1 MNLLISISGKLKRKE
16 SADFSMKQ
24 RLDLVYS
31 TTKGYAS
38 LLPLFKFMKGQGW
51 QVRLEKVHRNCLRN
65 RKLLKTIPAHIII
78 AYDKPLVRLEKC
90 GWQGEFI
97 YIEHGLSPMKYY
109 TYKYDF
115 FQRAALLFYPG
126 EVFKRK
132 MEAINPDFKRGLL
145 GGYPKMDELINMQID
160 RNALCS
166 TYNLNPD
173 QAVILFAPSWGGKK
187 NLNAGIHNAKYLSA
201 FENLLIVPHSADYRF
216 AKKYGAVKPGD
227 GNINQF
233 LHLAD
238 VVISDISSVL
248 AEASILDKPVIQLIL
263 PAYPGCFP
271 EVESRKS
278 GTWISDDILAQE
290 QLTDRS
296 VRPFKIPYVD
306 EDWIMGYTA
315 KSTELEGAIQEA
327 LDHPQN
333 FSEQR
338 KYWAEQSCWKADGYS
353 SQRISHMIEQYLRD
367 GSVIQ
372 LMD

>member
-1 MNLLISISGKLKRKE
+1 MTPT
-16 SADFSMKQ
+16 
-24 RLDLVYS
+24 LDLVYS

-38 LLPLFKFMKGQGW
+38 LLPLFSHMKAMGW
-51 QVRLEKVHRNCLRN
+51 QVRLEKVHRNCFLN
-65 RKLLKTIPAHIII
+65 RKLLKTISSMVVI

-90 GWQGEFI
+90 GWKGEFI

-132 MEAINPDFKRGLL
+132 MEAINPQFERGLL
-145 GGYPKMDELINMQID
+145 GGYPKVDELLKLEIN
-160 RNALCS
+160 RNQLCS
-166 TYNLNPD
+166 KYGLNPSKP
-173 QAVILFAPSWGGKK
+173 VILFAPSWGGKK
-187 NLNAGIHNAKYLSA
+187 NKNSGIHNARHLTA
-201 FENLLIVPHSADYRF
+201 LENLLIVPHSADYPL

-248 AEASILDKPVIQLIL
+248 AEAAILDKPVVQLIL

-271 EVESRKS
+271 EVETRKTGNWVS
-278 GTWISDDILAQE
+278 EDILARE

-296 VRPFKIPYVD
+296 VRPFKIPYLD
-306 EDWIMGYTA
+306 EDWIMGHTA
-315 KSTELEGAIQEA
+315 EAPELEAAIQDA
-327 LDHPQN
+327 LQNPQK
-333 FSEQR
+333 FAAQR
-338 KYWAEQSCWKADGYS
+338 KYWAEQSCWKADGKS
-353 SQRISHMIEQYLRD
+353 SSRISHMIEQYLKD
-367 GSVIQ
+367 GSATQVTH
-372 LMD
+372 

>member
-1 MNLLISISGKLKRKE
+1 MTP
-16 SADFSMKQ
+16 

-38 LLPLFKFMKGQGW
+38 LLPLFNFMKNLGW
-51 QVRLEKVHRNCLRN
+51 QVKLEKVHRNCFRN
-65 RKLLKTIPAHIII
+65 RKLLKTLSQHIVI

-90 GWQGEFI
+90 GWAGEFI

-132 MEAINPDFKRGLL
+132 MEAINPHFERGLL
-145 GGYPKMDELINMQID
+145 GGYPKVDGLIQLEID
-160 RNALCS
+160 RHQLCAKHG
-166 TYNLNPD
+166 LNPD
-173 QAVILFAPSWGGKK
+173 KPVILFAPSWGGKR
-187 NLNAGIHNAKYLSA
+187 NMNAGIHNAKHLSA
-201 FENLLIVPHSADYRF
+201 FDNLLIVPHSADYPF

-248 AEASILDKPVIQLIL
+248 AEASILDKPVVQLIL

-278 GTWISDDILAQE
+278 GTWVSDDILARE
-290 QLTDRS
+290 QMIDRS
-296 VRPFKIPYVD
+296 ARPFKIPYVD
-306 EDWIMGYTA
+306 EDWIMGQPA
-315 KSTELEGAIQEA
+315 GANELEAAIQDA
-327 LDHPQN
+327 LANPQK
-333 FSEQR
+333 FAEQR
-338 KYWAEQSCWKADGYS
+338 KYWAKQSCWKPDGQS
-353 SQRISHMIEQYLRD
+353 CRRITSMIESYLKD
-367 GSVIQ
+367 GSVTQ